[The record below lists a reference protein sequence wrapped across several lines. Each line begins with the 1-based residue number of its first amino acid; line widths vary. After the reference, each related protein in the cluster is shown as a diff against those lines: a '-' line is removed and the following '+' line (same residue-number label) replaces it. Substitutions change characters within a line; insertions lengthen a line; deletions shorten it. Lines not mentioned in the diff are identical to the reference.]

1 MKKILLILV
10 VAIAT
15 MSNTFAQG
23 GDYRAFKVDVGGL
36 YAIPSGKA
44 AGAGAGFYFEPKY
57 NVTNNIAVGLKME
70 WAIMGAS
77 SDYDNIS
84 ISAIGSYQL
93 TGDYYF
99 SENKVRPFAG
109 LGIGIYSLGSTDVDL
124 VTDPTS
130 PGFGQQGASYDFGS
144 KFGFAPRVGLL
155 MGHFRAALEYNV
167 ITGVDTG
174 IDDFDNKNYLSIKL
188 GFEIGG
194 GKK

>member
-10 VAIAT
+10 VALAT
-15 MSNTFAQG
+15 VATSFAQST
-23 GDYRAFKVDVGGL
+23 DYKPFKVDVGAL
-36 YAIPSGKA
+36 YAIPGGEAVS
-44 AGAGAGFYFEPKY
+44 AGAGFYLEPKY

-77 SDYDNIS
+77 SDYDNVS
-84 ISAIGSYQL
+84 ISAVGSYQL

-109 LGIGIYSLGSTDVDL
+109 LGIGIYSLGSVETDV
-124 VTDPTS
+124 VSAAAGEDP
-130 PGFGQQGASYDFGS
+130 FAYDFGS

-167 ITGVDTG
+167 ITGIDTG
-174 IDDFDNKNYLSIKL
+174 ISELDNKNYLSIKL

-194 GKK
+194 GKN

>member
-10 VAIAT
+10 VALAT
-15 MSNTFAQG
+15 MSNSFAQSS
-23 GDYRAFKVDVGGL
+23 DYKAFKVDVGGL
-36 YAIPSGKA
+36 YAIPAGEA
-44 AGAGAGFYFEPKY
+44 AGAGAGFYLEPKY

-70 WAIMGAS
+70 WAVMGAS
-77 SDYDNIS
+77 SDFDNVS

-99 SENKVRPFAG
+99 TENKVRPFAG
-109 LGIGIYSLGSTDVDL
+109 LGVGIYSLGSVDFDVE
-124 VTDPTS
+124 VDPFAEDFAVEES
-130 PGFGQQGASYDFGS
+130 FDFGS

-174 IDDFDNKNYLSIKL
+174 FEDFDNKNYLSIKL